1 MSVNLFVNQKTSFMA
16 EIHVQAKKQSSNSA
30 WLWIVIALLIIGA
43 IVYYL
48 MNRDNQTQVTPA
60 TTPGTTSQLKTQ
72 PRPPKP
78 TQVKIIVPIVYMRS
92 V

>member
-1 MSVNLFVNQKTSFMA
+1 MA

-48 MNRDNQTQVTPA
+48 MTRDNQTQVTPA
-60 TTPGTTSQLKTQ
+60 TTPNTTSKLEAK

-78 TQVKIIVPIVYMRS
+78 ASVKIIVPIVYMRS

>member
-1 MSVNLFVNQKTSFMA
+1 MA

-48 MNRDNQTQVTPA
+48 MTRNNEAQVTPVPAPGA
-60 TTPGTTSQLKTQ
+60 TSEVQEK
-72 PRPPKP
+72 PRPPEP
-78 TQVKIIVPIVYMRS
+78 VQVKIIVPIVHMRS

>member
-1 MSVNLFVNQKTSFMA
+1 MA

-30 WLWIVIALLIIGA
+30 WLWIVLALLLIGA
-43 IVYYL
+43 LVYYL
-48 MNRDNQTQVTPA
+48 MTRNNETQATPA
-60 TTPGTTSQLKTQ
+60 TAPGTTSELQTS

-78 TQVKIIVPIVYMRS
+78 ARANIVIPIVHMRT